1 MRIGLSDSTG
11 PHQPLKRSSLVA
23 VVLLSFLGIY
33 VPIWFLRRR
42 RGLNSLDSPRKL
54 GVLGPVALLVLQVIY
69 LFLPEHSTPETI
81 VGLTIVIM
89 ILVLAFRVRF
99 ILADHMESKIR
110 AVLPVS
116 VSIQSSSNPSNL
128 LTFFLNIW
136 YLQYKIN
143 QLVDESRAWTQAAVA
158 EEPATAAVT

>member
-1 MRIGLSDSTG
+1 
-11 PHQPLKRSSLVA
+11 
-23 VVLLSFLGIY
+23 VVLLSLLGIY

-54 GVLGPVALLVLQVIY
+54 GVLGPVALLGLQVTY
-69 LFLPEHSTPETI
+69 LFLPEHSTPDTI
-81 VGLTIVIM
+81 VGLAIVIM
-89 ILVLAFRVRF
+89 IMLLAFRVRF
-99 ILADHMESKIR
+99 MLADHMESKIK

-116 VSIQSSSNPSNL
+116 VGIQGSSNPSNL

-143 QLVDESRAWTQAAVA
+143 QLVDESRAWSQAAVG
-158 EEPATAAVT
+158 EEPATAEVT